1 MITINYSPSS
11 IEDFIKACQV
21 IKDMGLHVGVALP
34 RVSRPV
40 AKLDSEAVNR
50 YCQKRKLKKYMRT
63 EAGVTQGL
71 NAFQDLKLRAAQGE
85 PEAIEALMDPEDD
98 SMEFPDSPNQ
108 EVPEGGDV
116 Y

>member
-11 IEDFIKACQV
+11 IEDFIKACQAV
-21 IKDMGLHVGVALP
+21 KDMGLHVGVALP
-34 RVSRPV
+34 RASRPI

-63 EAGVTQGL
+63 EAGVSQGL
-71 NAFQDLKLRAAQGE
+71 TAYQDLKLRAAQGE
-85 PEAIEALMDPEDD
+85 PEAIEALIDPEDD
-98 SMEFPDSPNQ
+98 TMEFPDSPNQ
-108 EVPEGGDV
+108 DVPEGGDV

>member
-21 IKDMGLHVGVALP
+21 VKDMGLHAGVAMP
-34 RVSRPV
+34 RGTRPP
-40 AKLDSEAVNR
+40 AKLDNQAVSR
-50 YCQKRKLKKYMRT
+50 YCERRGLKKYMRT

-71 NAFQDLKLRAAQGE
+71 NAFQDLQLRASQGE
-85 PEAIEALMDPEDD
+85 IEALAALGESEEDTI
-98 SMEFPDSPNQ
+98 EYPDSPNQ
-108 EVPEGGDV
+108 EIPEGGNV